1 MQRRIPLLAF
11 AAVAAIALFAAACG
25 GTGSSGL
32 YGSSTPASS
41 AAAPAPAAAAAKVAV
56 GNSGLGNIVVN
67 SAGRTLYLFEKD
79 SSGKSMCDGACAA
92 YWPPLISSGKP
103 IAVEGAKASLVG
115 TIKRADGSVQVT
127 YAGHPLYLYAGDQ
140 QAGQTTGQGLTD
152 FGAGWD
158 ALRPTGDKI
167 ESAQS

>member
-1 MQRRIPLLAF
+1 MLRRFPLLAF

-25 GTGSSGL
+25 GSSGSGGL
-32 YGSSTPASS
+32 YGSSKPASS
-41 AAAPAPAAAAAKVAV
+41 AAAPATAAAKVAV
-56 GNSGLGNIVVN
+56 GSSGLGTIVVN

-79 SSGKSMCDGACAA
+79 SSRKSMCDGACAA

-103 IAVEGAKASLVG
+103 IAVEGAKTSLIG
-115 TIKRADGSVQVT
+115 TIRRSDGSVQVT

-140 QAGQTTGQGLTD
+140 GPGQTSGQGLTD

-167 ESAQS
+167 ESDQS